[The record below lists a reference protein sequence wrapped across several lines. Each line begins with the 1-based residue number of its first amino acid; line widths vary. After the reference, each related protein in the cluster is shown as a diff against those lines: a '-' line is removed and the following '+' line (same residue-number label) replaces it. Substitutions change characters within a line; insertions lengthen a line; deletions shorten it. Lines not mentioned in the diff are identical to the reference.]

1 MDSIYLTLQE
11 ISLKYNLPYILCSSY
26 IDKFEIHKIDNKYNI
41 TEESFN
47 FFLMTVSQKK
57 PLSLND
63 LKSGLL
69 HYIIEFLQENEPTF
83 SKINFF
89 NFNQQDILFDNGYL
103 KSKEMFKILKLNLV
117 IKCVKLSSKLR
128 DEKYNATYYPSKI
141 DTEFL
146 YFLFPYI
153 DMKRLNHLLKNTD
166 DTKINTFINE
176 IKEDILKKL
185 NIIEYELDI
194 YYVKK
199 KAS

>member
-1 MDSIYLTLQE
+1 MDSTYLTLAE

-26 IDKFEIHKIDNKYNI
+26 IDKFEINKIDNKYNI
-41 TEESFN
+41 NDEAFN
-47 FFLMTVSQKK
+47 FFLITVSQKK
-57 PLSLND
+57 PLLLND
-63 LKSGLL
+63 LKSCTI
-69 HYIIEFLQENEPTF
+69 HYIIGFLQENEPTF

-128 DEKYNATYYPSKI
+128 DEKYNATYYPSKV
-141 DTEFL
+141 DSEFL
-146 YFLFPYI
+146 YFLYPHL
-153 DMKRLNHLLKNTD
+153 DTQRLNNLLKNTED
-166 DTKINTFINE
+166 NKINSFIND
-176 IKEDILKKL
+176 IKEDILKTL
-185 NIIEYELDI
+185 NMIEYELDI